1 MEQASNMSFKEKI
14 MNPQSN
20 SMRVTKT
27 VLVILLIFLSLSG
40 LFGILFLIDP
50 SGELVEMPLSLLD
63 KLPIDNFFSPGLY
76 LLIVYGIGSSIIA
89 YGLLR
94 QLFWAPVAGILLGL
108 VLIGWVIGQI
118 ILWGPPVMLQYI
130 YLTVGVAIFL
140 LSLILRK
147 QDFQEQS
154 IASG

>member
-1 MEQASNMSFKEKI
+1 

-20 SMRVTKT
+20 SLRVTKT
-27 VLVILLIFLSLSG
+27 LLVILLVFLSLSG

-63 KLPIDNFFSPGLY
+63 KLPIDTFFLPGLF
-76 LLIVYGIGSSIIA
+76 LLIVYGIGSSIIT

-94 QLFWAPVAGILLGL
+94 QLFWAPVAGLLLGL
-108 VLIGWVIGQI
+108 VLIGWIIGQI
-118 ILWGPPVMLQYI
+118 ILWGTPVMLQYI

-140 LSLILRK
+140 LSFSFLQTRN
-147 QDFQEQS
+147 
-154 IASG
+154 

>member
-1 MEQASNMSFKEKI
+1 

-20 SMRVTKT
+20 TMKVTNT
-27 VLVILLIFLSLSG
+27 LLVILLIFLSLSG

-63 KLPIDNFFSPGLY
+63 KLPIDNFFLPGLY